1 MEHHAT
7 NIANVL
13 WRDCWAY
20 AVRRKQNQ
28 NAEIMKFIP
37 SQNLFQFTGLLLLA
51 GALSLK
57 ATNDTWTGGAGDNN
71 WNTGLNWSGGSSGVN
86 TPPATGDTPVF
97 GAQGAGTLTLNN
109 DIAGGSFLG
118 LTFNANAPAFTLN
131 GNSITTTG
139 GLLDNSLNLET
150 IGNMPIAFSASH
162 SVNVI
167 AGGSLTINSVISGTG
182 SYVLTK
188 NGGGKLNL
196 TGEAAGAN
204 TYGPTTINAG
214 TLLLDFSQ
222 DGSTPTANIVPNAA
236 LTLSGGTLIVN
247 GASGTANSQSFTGTT
262 FPAAATAVPGQ
273 NFIAATNGTS
283 GGTATINL
291 GALSVGLGSSIVFNG
306 PATTN
311 ATAPVAATGIITTT
325 TQGQGPTT
333 AGIDGILAN
342 GANNNDYATV
352 GLYDWASTD
361 LAAAGGAG
369 TSPYTIIG
377 GSQVT
382 GFYVVPGNN
391 AGLNAGNNDIATQ
404 QTPAIGGTS
413 NIRLSSNGACDS
425 VRFNSGHAPY
435 ITIKSGDVLQ
445 NGGVLVT
452 PNMGIIN
459 CGMDEIARLNSAE
472 GVQIVQNNTLGVFCS
487 SINGDQLVATGNAGD
502 WVVISGPGAVFLNPI
517 TGTHIAFNY
526 LNASSA
532 VTASSSTYYD
542 SAKANSGVQG
552 PFFINGGVT
561 VINSGSALGN
571 GTASTSPGGLSTVNL
586 NGGTLMGAIN
596 NFSLVNSSSANHA
609 VFLGGNGGGLAAQS
623 GTTLTV
629 PGVIAG
635 ASGTGPLT
643 IGIAASSAN
652 GNTAGLVPGTG
663 TIGGTTTANPAF
675 MATGTVALTGANTYY
690 GGTVLQTG
698 TAEINGINNFGGANY
713 GGLTFNG
720 GTLQYAGPLRGP
732 GRLI

>member
-1 MEHHAT
+1 M
-7 NIANVL
+7 
-13 WRDCWAY
+13 
-20 AVRRKQNQ
+20 
-28 NAEIMKFIP
+28 
-37 SQNLFQFTGLLLLA
+37 
-51 GALSLK
+51 
-57 ATNDTWTGGAGDNN
+57 
-71 WNTGLNWSGGSSGVN
+71 
-86 TPPATGDTPVF
+86 
-97 GAQGAGTLTLNN
+97 
-109 DIAGGSFLG
+109 
-118 LTFNANAPAFTLN
+118 
-131 GNSITTTG
+131 
-139 GLLDNSLNLET
+139 
-150 IGNMPIAFSASH
+150 
-162 SVNVI
+162 
-167 AGGSLTINSVISGTG
+167 
-182 SYVLTK
+182 
-188 NGGGKLNL
+188 

-262 FPAAATAVPGQ
+262 FPAASTSVPGQ
-273 NFIAATNGTS
+273 NFIAATNGAS

-413 NIRLSSNGACDS
+413 NVRLSSNGACDS
-425 VRFNSGHAPY
+425 IRFNSGHAPY
-435 ITIKSGDVLQ
+435 ITIKSGVVLQ

-459 CGMDEIARLNSAE
+459 CGMDAVARLNSAE
-472 GVQIVQNNTLGVFCS
+472 GVQIVQNNTLGVFSCGLNS
-487 SINGDQLVATGNAGD
+487 FQMVATGNAGD

-526 LNASSA
+526 LNASSV

-542 SAKANSGVQG
+542 SALENSGVQG

-561 VINSGSALGN
+561 VINSGNALGMEPPHQ
-571 GTASTSPGGLSTVNL
+571 AP
-586 NGGTLMGAIN
+586 
-596 NFSLVNSSSANHA
+596 A
-609 VFLGGNGGGLAAQS
+609 VCPRS
-623 GTTLTV
+623 
-629 PGVIAG
+629 I
-635 ASGTGPLT
+635 
-643 IGIAASSAN
+643 
-652 GNTAGLVPGTG
+652 
-663 TIGGTTTANPAF
+663 
-675 MATGTVALTGANTYY
+675 
-690 GGTVLQTG
+690 
-698 TAEINGINNFGGANY
+698 
-713 GGLTFNG
+713 
-720 GTLQYAGPLRGP
+720 
-732 GRLI
+732 